1 MESKLKGILCGVWLY
16 PFLQEFLYHWGN
28 SSDFSA
34 MAHLNKLAT
43 ELLTATKKS
52 PGRPGLCNNEKRE
65 VIDIDIKTTQV
76 EGWVGWRLGN
86 CKQQQKN
93 WSITTN

>member
-1 MESKLKGILCGVWLY
+1 M
-16 PFLQEFLYHWGN
+16 N

-43 ELLTATKKS
+43 EQLTATKKTLDQ
-52 PGRPGLCNNEKRE
+52 PRLCNNEKRE
-65 VIDIDIKTTQV
+65 VIDVDIKTTQV

-86 CKQQQKN
+86 CEQQQKN
-93 WSITTN
+93 WLITTN

>member
-1 MESKLKGILCGVWLY
+1 M
-16 PFLQEFLYHWGN
+16 N

-52 PGRPGLCNNEKRE
+52 PGRPRLCNNEKRE

-86 CKQQQKN
+86 CEQQQKN